1 MRTEP
6 DYKYATNVAY
16 DELSYYN
23 GNFPQID
30 ILELLAEAGDIV
42 VKTYSQAARYLKCSH
57 NEFAYN
63 IAQSE
68 FGFTVSDLKSGNHI
82 IYYNDLKD
90 EKTIRFTLAHEL
102 GHIRLEHKE
111 DNEVADKEANCFA
124 RNILCPVQ
132 LVKGFNLATV
142 EDYVECFGISVPMA
156 EASLAHFKSDFYY
169 ITNRN
174 YRIVDSKV
182 YTYMTGYGLSELY
195 GY

>member
-156 EASLAHFKSDFYY
+156 EASLAHFKSDFYC